1 MAWAIATASRRRPAV
16 RSCTGHASRKISA
29 ANASPSSAIASGGA
43 RSSIFRR
50 IRCWIRIARDASCSH
65 SSRVTDES
73 PSPAI
78 SDNVSGA
85 TRIALP
91 ETSAPNWRVTGYGL
105 RGAARSVRVE
115 STWTVPSSSRARNA
129 PVCTNLTMC
138 HRCSSIDV
146 EPASRTRQRHRVT
159 RMPACRNNGSTS
171 TVSFSATLPPALR
184 IHTNGSALSPR
195 TRRRVHG
202 TSCFRDLYN
211 DGSMLTPPRVVS
223 EELLDE
229 HDAPRADV
237 ERSLRDLRRFN
248 RWGGGGRIYRSLV
261 RRFAPRSVL
270 DIGAGTCEL
279 VESLPGSTFRIGL
292 DFKIDHL
299 LSLRERSSVH
309 RGVVDALRLPFR
321 NGAVDAVTSNHF
333 FHHFS
338 AAENE
343 SILAEALRVA
353 RRGVDGL
360 VLGRSAE

>member
-1 MAWAIATASRRRPAV
+1 
-16 RSCTGHASRKISA
+16 
-29 ANASPSSAIASGGA
+29 
-43 RSSIFRR
+43 
-50 IRCWIRIARDASCSH
+50 
-65 SSRVTDES
+65 
-73 PSPAI
+73 
-78 SDNVSGA
+78 
-85 TRIALP
+85 
-91 ETSAPNWRVTGYGL
+91 
-105 RGAARSVRVE
+105 
-115 STWTVPSSSRARNA
+115 
-129 PVCTNLTMC
+129 
-138 HRCSSIDV
+138 
-146 EPASRTRQRHRVT
+146 
-159 RMPACRNNGSTS
+159 
-171 TVSFSATLPPALR
+171 
-184 IHTNGSALSPR
+184 
-195 TRRRVHG
+195 
-202 TSCFRDLYN
+202 
-211 DGSMLTPPRVVS
+211 MLTPPRVVS

-299 LSLRERSSVH
+299 LYLRERSSVH
-309 RGVVDALRLPFR
+309 RVVGDALRLPFR

-353 RRGVDGL
+353 RRGVAMNDTRRHYVPLAFTILLAKLHL
-360 VLGRSAE
+360 VGRITRNDAPASVRQGYTLGEARAIAQRVPAARRAVIRKFPYRFGILLWKT